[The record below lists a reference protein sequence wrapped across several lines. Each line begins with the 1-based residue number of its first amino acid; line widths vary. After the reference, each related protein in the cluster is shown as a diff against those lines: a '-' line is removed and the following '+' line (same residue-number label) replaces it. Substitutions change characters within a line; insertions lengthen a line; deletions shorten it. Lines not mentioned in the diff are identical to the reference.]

1 MTPKQITEL
10 QSQMQFLQQQLLLQT
25 AKTQA
30 IEEYLASLTESVG
43 GINHHDAHQEL
54 HRLTRLKYEK
64 LILDMGDSR
73 PEWASSVDIRPM
85 LDVDEKLKWEFPEE
99 G

>member
-1 MTPKQITEL
+1 MTLDQISKL
-10 QSQMQFLQQQLLLQT
+10 LSQMQFLQQQLLLQT

-43 GINHHDAHQEL
+43 GIKHNEAHREL
-54 HRLTRLKYEK
+54 HRLTRLKYDK
-64 LILDMGDSR
+64 MILDMGDSR

-85 LDVDEKLKWEFPEE
+85 LDGGEKLRWEFPEE